1 MSGSDFDAVCD
12 GPLAGVLSGL
22 ETERG
27 KAVRTFWI
35 GMAATALVAAAC
47 LVFVPGG
54 VGGRIVV
61 AVLVGAFGW
70 VFASMPLSKAGRR
83 LKDPA
88 LAAIAAARGL
98 TFTAEKVAA
107 DGYEPLHRAFGSP
120 DGRTFSDRFAGE
132 AEGAPFAF
140 YEASLVKGSGKSRR
154 TVFSGLIFS
163 GRRAPLQ
170 GDTVVVPDQ
179 GLFNMLGVGRGLQ
192 RVKFEDDPEF
202 EQKYEVYASHPDEAR
217 AVLNPVVRQRF
228 KSWRDTCQGVT
239 AHIGGEVFAIGFNLP
254 GRSRFEA
261 GSMMKAT
268 PGRERVRAMWDDLE
282 SGLTQM
288 REVRSVL
295 G

>member
-1 MSGSDFDAVCD
+1 VSAHDFDAVCD

-22 ETERG
+22 ETDRG
-27 KAVRTFWI
+27 KAVRAFWI
-35 GMAATALVAAAC
+35 GMAVTAVLAAAC
-47 LVFVPGG
+47 LAFVPGG
-54 VGGRIVV
+54 VGGRLVV

-70 VFASMPLSKAGRR
+70 VFASMPLSRAGRR
-83 LKDPA
+83 LKEPA

-120 DGRTFSDRFAGE
+120 DGRTFTDRFAGE
-132 AEGAPFAF
+132 AEGSPFAF

-163 GRRAPLQ
+163 GRRKPLQ
-170 GDTVVVPDQ
+170 GDIVVVPDQ

-192 RVKFEDDPEF
+192 RVRFEDDPEF
-202 EQKYEVYASHPDEAR
+202 EQKYEVYASHADEAR
-217 AVLNPVVRQRF
+217 AVLNPVVRHRF
-228 KSWRDTCQGVT
+228 NGWRDTCQGVT
-239 AHIGGEVFAIGFNLP
+239 AHIGGEAFAIGFHVP
-254 GRSRFEA
+254 GRDRFEP
-261 GSMMKAT
+261 GDMMKQT
-268 PGRERVRAMWDDLE
+268 PGRERVRAMWDELD